1 MSQTKPV
8 MKTNKV
14 SGTTGKMPGSTSK
27 VSETT
32 DKVSGTTS
40 KVSKTTDTMSKT
52 TNKVSGTTS
61 KVSKTT
67 DTLSKTTNKMP
78 GASSKVS
85 GTTMISKAT
94 TEMGAPTV
102 GYWPSC
108 LAPDFRDVP
117 CLKAGQPSF
126 MDLQELRG
134 KMVLLLFYPVDFG
147 YIGPTELELL
157 DELGAD
163 CEVVAISSGSLLS
176 KQAFLNTPRAEGGG
190 QGLGLGLVED
200 RGGRIARAYGMT
212 REGSGY
218 R

>member
-1 MSQTKPV
+1 MSQTKSV
-8 MKTNKV
+8 MKTSKMSETTSKMPGTKNKV
-14 SGTTGKMPGSTSK
+14 SGTKTSVSKTSNKEFETLDKRFGTASK
-27 VSETT
+27 VSEE
-32 DKVSGTTS
+32 TTS
-40 KVSKTTDTMSKT
+40 KL
-52 TNKVSGTTS
+52 SG
-61 KVSKTT
+61 
-67 DTLSKTTNKMP
+67 
-78 GASSKVS
+78 ASKVS
-85 GTTMISKAT
+85 GTTVMSKST
-94 TEMGAPTV
+94 TELGAPTV

-117 CLKAGQPSF
+117 CLKAGQPGL